1 MVVLYY
7 AAVFLFG
14 LDQFY
19 LGSSYMPGKSMFSIT
34 RFCNEKKN
42 DVACKGAPIKPKTSN
57 QTQAM
62 RFSSI
67 VRGGQR
73 SV

>member
-1 MVVLYY
+1 
-7 AAVFLFG
+7 
-14 LDQFY
+14 
-19 LGSSYMPGKSMFSIT
+19 MFSIA

-62 RFSSI
+62 RFSTI